1 MRAMAENETNRD
13 FHSAAVLITA
23 PDDCSGQFLECACKY
38 INTSHGNVLAKH
50 FQEATPDV
58 VFLRTHFLDVETQT
72 LCIRLRLS
80 RRARSMSIIAIAA
93 VADEVTQEDTVTF
106 DDNEHVSRSR
116 EIALTSIGRILDG
129 SCRSSIP
136 RHHELLAFQDIELD
150 VATHRVRRNGRTI
163 HVAPTQFRLLEH
175 FMRNPYRAYSRD
187 ELKNA
192 AWPHAVHIGP
202 RTIDVHIGNLRAA
215 LNRDSDRDLIRTVR
229 TVGYALSEKPD
240 S

>member
-1 MRAMAENETNRD
+1 MSKDDTNRD
-13 FHSAAVLITA
+13 FHSAAVLINA

-38 INTSHGNVLAKH
+38 INTSHGNALAKH
-50 FQEATPDV
+50 LQEATPDV
-58 VFLRTHFLDVETQT
+58 VFLGMHFSDVETQT

-80 RRARSMSIIAIAA
+80 RARSMSIIAIAE
-93 VADEVTQEDTVTF
+93 VADEVTQQDRLAF

-116 EIALTSIGRILDG
+116 EIALTSIRRILEG

-136 RHHELLAFQDIELD
+136 RHQELLAFQDIELD

-163 HVAPTQFRLLEH
+163 HLAPTQFRLLEH

-192 AWPHAVHIGP
+192 AWPHTVHIGP

-229 TVGYALSEKPD
+229 SVGYALSEKSD